1 MSRDEPQRHGEAHHG
16 GRAGWLRA
24 AILGA
29 DDAIV
34 STSSL
39 MIGVASADAPKTQVL
54 LVGVAGLVAGAM
66 SMAAGEFVSVSS
78 QRDAQRADIEIE
90 KRELAREPQA
100 ELRELATIYERRGL
114 DHDLAMQ
121 VAVALS
127 RHDRLGAHMRDELG
141 IDEASMARPFQAAV
155 ASAASFASFALVPV
169 LALMASPPLWRVVVV
184 ALVSLASLAT
194 LGAAGAHVAG
204 APKVRAAVRVT
215 FGGGLAMAVT
225 AVVGHLFG

>member
-1 MSRDEPQRHGEAHHG
+1 
-16 GRAGWLRA
+16 
-24 AILGA
+24 
-29 DDAIV
+29 
-34 STSSL
+34 